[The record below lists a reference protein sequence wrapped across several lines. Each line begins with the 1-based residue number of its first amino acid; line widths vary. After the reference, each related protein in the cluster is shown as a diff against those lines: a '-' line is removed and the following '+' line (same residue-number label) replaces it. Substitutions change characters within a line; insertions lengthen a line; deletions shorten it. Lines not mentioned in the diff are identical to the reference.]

1 VSLRNT
7 CLCESHVYNV
17 WIVKKCNAHRKTIR
31 CSCSG
36 TYWKTCTPLASKRVV
51 LGMVC
56 KLASKRVGLGMVC
69 KLASKRIGLRMV
81 CKLAS
86 KHVGLRMVC
95 KLASKRFGL
104 GMVCKLASKRFGLGM
119 VCKLASKHVGLGM
132 VGSPPIST
140 STAVPL
146 LFLSCIKQQV
156 CYGRQSRRN

>member
-104 GMVCKLASKRFGLGM
+104 GMVCKLASK
-119 VCKLASKHVGLGM
+119 HVGLGM